1 VSFYTCFD
9 WFKKLRLF
17 SYVLNLRID
26 VVLKAARAVVI
37 RRFSLNETPLE
48 LSKFIY
54 DYLSYF
60 EKFIYFD
67 KYFLNIIII
76 TPDFLLTFFLCF
88 AKNVDSSGKSK
99 WSNSSVLVST
109 KLKYHIFVINSSKS
123 GFNNL
128 DLIPHTLRKVIFN

>member
-26 VVLKAARAVVI
+26 VVLKAARAVAI

-48 LSKFIY
+48 LFKFIY

-109 KLKYHIFVINSSKS
+109 KIKISYFCYQQFKIGI
-123 GFNNL
+123 
-128 DLIPHTLRKVIFN
+128 